1 MLLLLNYLLELMVLT
16 YLSISVEELL
26 IHGTSWDLPVEV
38 EKQSLLP
45 LLILLID
52 VAAVVSPRHR
62 EQIKARGP
70 LFLRLNV
77 VKEKASQRARCLR
90 LLCLSRSLRLDQALS
105 QPVSLLGA
113 SERVLTIVLVHHL
126 VVVEATVSCHLV
138 CIEVKLILGEP

>member
-26 IHGTSWDLPVEV
+26 IHWTSWDLPVEV

-45 LLILLID
+45 LLILLIH

-62 EQIKARGP
+62 EQIKARGL
-70 LFLRLNV
+70 LFLWLNV

-90 LLCLSRSLRLDQALS
+90 LLCLSRSLRFNQALS

-126 VVVEATVSCHLV
+126 IVVEATVSCHLV
-138 CIEVKLILGEP
+138 CIEVKLILSEP